1 MFGFI
6 GKILGGD
13 KKRYEKHKEIL
24 KSGTKEQRKELAEAS
39 NTHPEILY
47 YLAKDENSEI
57 RKSIATNKSTPVHA
71 STLLANDKNANV
83 RTALV
88 TRLVELLP
96 NLSVQEHSKLYA
108 YATQAL
114 KVLAQD
120 EVFNI
125 RKALSTSLKDFANAP
140 PQVVGQLARDVER
153 EVSEPILKF
162 CLALDDE
169 DLLDILSQ
177 HPDPWVIT
185 AIADRPIVSEHVA
198 NAVVD
203 TKDIPANK
211 ALIHNKGAKLVQST
225 INKIIEYA
233 RECPEIHTDLATKKD
248 LSFDLAQRIAG
259 IVNSSVL
266 KILEKRTY
274 FDKESSKQIAAMVKR
289 RMEFFNQSAPYE
301 TAESK
306 IERYVTNK
314 KLNVDVIGDALA
326 WNDEA
331 FVLLGIAKMAS
342 IHPIIA
348 EKMLKMGSAKSII
361 ALCWKA
367 KIPMRTAIII
377 QRNYAKL
384 RPNEIMYAKGGTDY
398 PLTLDDIKWQL
409 EFYGI
414 ENK

>member
-1 MFGFI
+1 MFNFI
-6 GKILGGD
+6 STFFGSD

-24 KSGTKEQRKELAEAS
+24 KSGTKAQRQELAEAK
-39 NTHPEILY
+39 NTDPEILY

-57 RKSIATNKSTPVHA
+57 RKSIAINKSTPVHA
-71 STLLANDKNANV
+71 STLLANDKSVDV
-83 RTALV
+83 REALV
-88 TRLVELLP
+88 TRLVDLLP
-96 NLSVQEHSKLYA
+96 NLSTEEHSKLYA

-125 RKALSTSLKDFANAP
+125 RKALSTSLKDYANAP

-169 DLLDILSQ
+169 DLLDILGQ

-185 AIADRPIVSEHVA
+185 AIAKRPIVSEPVA
-198 NAVVD
+198 NAVID
-203 TKDIPANK
+203 TKDLTANK
-211 ALIHNKGAKLVQST
+211 ALIHNTGAKLVQST

-233 RECPEIHTDLATKKD
+233 RECPEIHTDLVTKRD

-259 IVNSSVL
+259 IVNSSIL
-266 KILEKRTY
+266 KILEKRTD

-306 IERYVTNK
+306 IERYIKNK

-326 WNDEA
+326 WNDHA
-331 FVLLGIAKMAS
+331 FVLLGIAKMAN
-342 IHPIIA
+342 IHPVIA
-348 EKMLKMGSAKSII
+348 EKMLKMGSAKSVI

-377 QRNYAKL
+377 QRDYSKLKPSETLYAKD
-384 RPNEIMYAKGGTDY
+384 GTGY
-398 PLTLDDIKWQL
+398 PMAQEDIQWQL

-414 ENK
+414 